1 MAKKKEETEI
11 QDTVTEET
19 STEETTATDTAT
31 AETKVEE
38 TLVNVLVL
46 ESHACE
52 IAGKRLDLKKGAK
65 IQITPFQ
72 VQVLANPN
80 LNRKYVQVI

>member
-1 MAKKKEETEI
+1 MVKKKEETA
-11 QDTVTEET
+11 TGTP
-19 STEETTATDTAT
+19 TEETTATDTAT
-31 AETKVEE
+31 AETNVEE

-52 IAGKRLDLKKGAK
+52 IAGKRLDMKKGAK

-72 VQVLANPN
+72 FQVLSNPN
-80 LNRKYVQVI
+80 LNQKIVQAI